1 LLEVVGHARRLV
13 RSDFVR
19 QSLVVFSAST
29 LVNAL
34 GYAFHF
40 AISRRIG
47 VVQYG
52 VLSALNAAFMICA
65 TLAGIIGVVVVK
77 YAAELRAVGDIPKLT
92 LFIRRL
98 MLFCAVAALLA
109 IAIGVVA
116 SPAIAGFLKVQDV
129 HAVALDVIIIGLTVA
144 NVPLRAVFQ
153 GLEDFGTFA
162 VLSSVE
168 SVLRVAF
175 GITLVYL
182 GFGVTGAFAGWMVG
196 STVSLIATSVVL
208 LRRFRH
214 TPDTKLYIDFRRLAI
229 TTVNVGLS
237 TIMLTVI
244 GYFDVIVVK
253 HFADPTT
260 AGLYG
265 ALSLSG
271 KIIFFFVAFVPTVL
285 LPKATRLSLGG
296 RSAMPIF
303 MQAMGAVVA
312 ISVAG
317 LVVYGI
323 APGLI
328 VTLLAGQSFAP
339 AAPYVFSYG
348 VAMVMLAALN
358 VVVTF
363 KIGLHRF
370 DFIVPLTVVAIGEIV
385 GISLHHERLGDVITV
400 LIVGNFV
407 ALTTSL
413 YRIDAS
419 VVVRVPVR
427 STADV
432 A

>member
-19 QSLVVFSAST
+19 QSLVVFLAST

-47 VVQYG
+47 VVAYG

-77 YAAELRAVGDIPKLT
+77 YAAELRAVGDTPKLT

-98 MLFCAVAALLA
+98 MLFCAVAAVLA
-109 IAIGVVA
+109 IAIGV
-116 SPAIAGFLKVQDV
+116 VQDV

-153 GLEDFGTFA
+153 GLEDFKTFA
-162 VLSSVE
+162 VLSCVE

-175 GITLVYL
+175 GISLVYL
-182 GFGVTGAFAGWMVG
+182 GFGVTGAFAGWAIG
-196 STVSLIATSVVL
+196 STVSLLATCSVL
-208 LRRFRH
+208 LRRFSH
-214 TPDTKLYIDFRRLAI
+214 TSDTKLYIDFRRLAI

-312 ISVAG
+312 ISIGG
-317 LVVYGI
+317 LVVYGA

-385 GISLHHERLGDVITV
+385 GISLHHQRLGDVITV

>member
-1 LLEVVGHARRLV
+1 MLELIGHARRLA
-13 RSDFVR
+13 RNDFVR
-19 QSLVVFSAST
+19 QSFIVFCAST

-52 VLSALNAAFMICA
+52 VLSALNAAYMICS
-65 TLAGIIGVVVVK
+65 TLAAITGTVVIK
-77 YAAELRAVGDIPKLT
+77 YVAELHAVGDVPKLT
-92 LFIRRL
+92 LFIRKL
-98 MLFCAVAALLA
+98 MAFSAVAAVVA
-109 IAIGVVA
+109 IAIGVLA
-116 SPAIAGFLKVQDV
+116 SHAIANFLKVQDV
-129 HAVALDVIIIGLTVA
+129 DAIALDVVIIGLTVA
-144 NVPLRAVFQ
+144 NAPLRAVFV
-153 GLEDFGTFA
+153 GLEEFVTF
-162 VLSSVE
+162 SVFATME
-168 SVLRVAF
+168 SFVKALL
-175 GITLVYL
+175 GIGFVYL
-182 GFGVTGAFAGWMVG
+182 GFGVTGAFAGWTIG
-196 STVSLIATSVVL
+196 STLSLVATGTVL
-208 LRRFRH
+208 LRRFGKTR
-214 TPDTKLYIDFRRLAI
+214 DTKLYVDFRRLML
-229 TTVNVGLS
+229 TTANVALA
-237 TIMLTVI
+237 TVMLTVI

-253 HFADPTT
+253 HYADPTT

-271 KIIFFFVAFVPTVL
+271 KILFFFVAFVPTVL
-285 LPKATRLSLGG
+285 LPKATRLALGG
-296 RSAMPIF
+296 RSALPIF
-303 MQAMGAVVA
+303 LQAMAVIVA
-312 ISVAG
+312 ISAIG
-317 LVVYGI
+317 LVVYGL
-323 APGLI
+323 APALI
-328 VTLLAGQSFAP
+328 VTTLAGASFAP

-370 DFIVPLTVVAIGEIV
+370 DFIVPLTIVAIGEIAC
-385 GISLHHERLGDVITV
+385 ISLHHARLSDVITV
-400 LIVGNFV
+400 LIVGN
-407 ALTTSL
+407 ALALASSL

>member
-1 LLEVVGHARRLV
+1 MLEVIGRARRLV

-19 QSLVVFSAST
+19 QSLVVFCAST

-47 VVQYG
+47 VVEYG

-98 MLFCAVAALLA
+98 MLFCAAAAAIA
-109 IAIGVVA
+109 IAIGV
-116 SPAIAGFLKVQDV
+116 IAAPSIAAFLKVGDV
-129 HAVALDVIIIGLTVA
+129 TAVGLDVFIIGLTVA
-144 NVPLRAVFQ
+144 NAPLRAVFQ
-153 GLEDFGTFA
+153 GLEEFGTFA
-162 VLSSVE
+162 ALSTFE
-168 SVLRVAF
+168 SLLRVTL
-175 GITLVYL
+175 GISFVYL
-182 GFGVTGAFAGWMVG
+182 GFGVTGAFAGWTIG
-196 STVSLIATSVVL
+196 STASLIVTCVVL
-208 LRRFRH
+208 LRRFRA
-214 TPDTKLYIDFRRLAI
+214 TSDTKLYIDFRRLAI

-244 GYFDVIVVK
+244 GYFDVLVVK

-285 LPKATRLSLGG
+285 LPKATRLTLGG
-296 RSAMPIF
+296 RSALPIF
-303 MQAMGAVVA
+303 LQAMAAVIA
-312 ISVAG
+312 ISAAG
-317 LVVYGI
+317 LLVYGF

-328 VTLLAGQSFAP
+328 VTTLAGASFAP

-370 DFIVPLTVVAIGEIV
+370 DFILPLTVVAIGEIV
-385 GISLHHERLGDVITV
+385 GISLHHARLGDVITV
-400 LIVGNFV
+400 LIVGN
-407 ALTTSL
+407 ALALASSL